1 MNNEPLISICIPVYN
16 AELFLKEAIDSCLNQ
31 TYKNIEIICVNDG
44 STDNSLSILESYG
57 KDISIID
64 GERKGAQAARN
75 KAFAHSKGEFI
86 NFFDADNQLMP
97 DKLSKQAKF
106 LINDTA
112 DLVFAKRAIEDIN
125 GEVTYLPDL
134 PSPDSIEPFIYCL
147 MHNSPG
153 DRVAIDT
160 DVALHRRSFVEK
172 IGAFREG
179 VVRGQD
185 KDIAFRMAAAGA
197 RFTYINEFLTL
208 YRDHEGPRISDIKK
222 MQDFNV
228 NYFVSLS
235 ETLRDNNCY
244 QLSNEAKQALASK
257 LIIHAKEAYRAG
269 FITSAKEGFKLALSI
284 DKRGN
289 LEEGF
294 IYHTMRKI
302 LGYNL
307 AERLIGL
314 SN

>member
-1 MNNEPLISICIPVYN
+1 
-16 AELFLKEAIDSCLNQ
+16 
-31 TYKNIEIICVNDG
+31 
-44 STDNSLSILESYG
+44 
-57 KDISIID
+57 
-64 GERKGAQAARN
+64 
-75 KAFAHSKGEFI
+75 
-86 NFFDADNQLMP
+86 
-97 DKLSKQAKF
+97 
-106 LINDTA
+106 
-112 DLVFAKRAIEDIN
+112 
-125 GEVTYLPDL
+125 
-134 PSPDSIEPFIYCL
+134 
-147 MHNSPG
+147 
-153 DRVAIDT
+153 
-160 DVALHRRSFVEK
+160 
-172 IGAFREG
+172 
-179 VVRGQD
+179 
-185 KDIAFRMAAAGA
+185 
-197 RFTYINEFLTL
+197 
-208 YRDHEGPRISDIKK
+208 

-257 LIIHAKEAYRAG
+257 LIIHAKESYRAG